1 LIAKNCIRM
10 KESQRI
16 ATLYQSVYDGS
27 PWIDITILEVVK
39 DIDCN
44 DALKKIRPDFNS
56 IWEIVNHIISWRKNV
71 LQRVQGKI
79 LITPNHNYFETVT
92 ETSQEDW
99 QNALKKLE
107 ESQQEWVKF
116 LDSFDETDFEKI
128 YPNNGMTYYEHIH
141 GIIQHDIYHLGQIVI
156 LKKLV

>member
-1 LIAKNCIRM
+1 LIAKNCFRM

-16 ATLYQSVYDGS
+16 VALYQSVYDGN

-39 DIDCN
+39 DIDYN

-99 QNALKKLE
+99 QNTLKKLE
-107 ESQQEWVKF
+107 ESQQEWIQF
-116 LDSFDETDFEKI
+116 LGSFDKTDFEKI

-141 GIIQHDIYHLGQIVI
+141 GIMQHDIYHLGQIVI

>member
-1 LIAKNCIRM
+1 LIAKNCFRM

-16 ATLYQSVYDGS
+16 AALYQSVYDGN

-39 DIDCN
+39 DIDYN

-92 ETSQEDW
+92 ETLQEDG
-99 QNALKKLE
+99 QNTLKRLD
-107 ESQQEWVKF
+107 ESQQEWIQF
-116 LDSFDETDFEKI
+116 LGSFDKTDFEKI

-141 GIIQHDIYHLGQIVI
+141 GIMQHDIYHLGQIVI